1 MNRVGWGVLALL
13 CAWGFITLVRRMAE
27 ARRSEQSQDGEAGSG
42 YQTGSRKES
51 GQPDDEIDWEELR
64 RAEDEVR
71 NLDIDAKPEDG
82 FEGDDWGP
90 GSVQPPK
97 PPLV

>member
-1 MNRVGWGVLALL
+1 MSRTFWIGLALL
-13 CAWGFITLVRRMAE
+13 CVAGFLVIARRM
-27 ARRSEQSQDGEAGSG
+27 SETKATEQFPDGEGGSG
-42 YQTGSRKES
+42 YQTTSLK
-51 GQPDDEIDWEELR
+51 DDIDWEELE

-71 NLDIDAKPEDG
+71 DIDPMAKPEDG

-90 GSVQPPK
+90 GSVPK

>member
-1 MNRVGWGVLALL
+1 VSRTFWIGLALL
-13 CAWGFITLVRRMAE
+13 CVAGFLVIARRM
-27 ARRSEQSQDGEAGSG
+27 SETKATEQFPDGEGGSG
-42 YQTGSRKES
+42 YQTTSLK
-51 GQPDDEIDWEELR
+51 DDIDWEELE

-71 NLDIDAKPEDG
+71 DIDPMAKPEDG

-90 GSVQPPK
+90 GSVPK

>member
-1 MNRVGWGVLALL
+1 MKGALWIVLAVL
-13 CAWGFITLVRRMAE
+13 CAWGFITVVRRI
-27 ARRSEQSQDGEAGSG
+27 SEDE
-42 YQTGSRKES
+42 RS
-51 GQPDDEIDWEELR
+51 GQSPDGTDGGGHQSGSLKDSIDWDELEK
-64 RAEDEVR
+64 AEDEVR
-71 NLDIDAKPEDG
+71 DIDPLAKPEDG

>member
-1 MNRVGWGVLALL
+1 MGLALL
-13 CAWGFITLVRRMAE
+13 CVAGFLAIARRMSETKSSERPPDAG
-27 ARRSEQSQDGEAGSG
+27 ARSGEEQGSLKD
-42 YQTGSRKES
+42 S
-51 GQPDDEIDWEELR
+51 IDWDELR

-71 NLDIDAKPEDG
+71 DVDPRARPEDG

-90 GSVQPPK
+90 GTTPK

>member
-1 MNRVGWGVLALL
+1 MSRVGWGVLALL
-13 CAWGFITLVRRMAE
+13 CVWGFITIVRRLSE
-27 ARRSEQSQDGEAGSG
+27 SRESEQLPDGKLRSGS
-42 YQTGSRKES
+42 TEKDS
-51 GQPDDEIDWEELR
+51 DDGIDWEELR

-90 GSVQPPK
+90 GTVQPPK
-97 PPLV
+97 PPLA